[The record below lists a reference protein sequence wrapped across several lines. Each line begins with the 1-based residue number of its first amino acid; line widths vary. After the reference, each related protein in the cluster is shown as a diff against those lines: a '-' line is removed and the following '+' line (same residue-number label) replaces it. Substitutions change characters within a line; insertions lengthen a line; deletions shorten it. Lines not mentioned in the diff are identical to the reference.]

1 MSFKLSNVSSLLEV
15 FNKNANHTLITDTIS
30 KRKITYSE
38 FLNISLDVLQNL
50 KINKNI
56 KPGQKVLISLENS
69 LEFLTLI
76 FACLL
81 GGYIAVPVD
90 PNLPKDR
97 YNRLIR
103 MIKPKIV
110 IKKFKI
116 KKNIKIIKK
125 TFFSNSKKP
134 FLILF
139 TSGTTGE
146 PKGILLENN
155 KYISAAFSY
164 ARICDYGSNTKIY
177 HCLPMF
183 YNAGMINIFFAGLT
197 AGSNIVIGPRINSL
211 NLFNLIDNLKLNN
224 INSIH
229 LTPEILNSLNKIYET
244 RNFDK
249 EELRN
254 TQIISTANYL
264 HDETRENFENK
275 FGVRILNCY
284 GITEVGGPLTLQ
296 KWENTY
302 FENSVGQHAKE
313 IKFSILKK
321 KQMNKIIV
329 KSPYIMMGYI
339 LPNGRF
345 EKPKLNNNYYD
356 TGDIGNYENGQLFI
370 TGRRQDIIKKGG
382 EILSLNLLDN
392 ICKTIKNVDDCTHL
406 NLEDI
411 DKGNKIILF
420 VKFKN
425 IEKIDIELD
434 KLNLNLKKKLR
445 IIEMPD
451 KIYPVPLIPKL
462 FNGKINKSLLKDIY
476 VI

>member
-1 MSFKLSNVSSLLEV
+1 MSLKLYNASNLLEV
-15 FNKNANHTLITDTIS
+15 FKLREKNILITDTIN
-30 KRKITYSE
+30 KRKITYE
-38 FLNISLDVLQNL
+38 QFLNFSSNTLNKL
-50 KINKNI
+50 KTEKKI
-56 KPGQKVLISLENS
+56 KPGDKVLISMENS
-69 LEFLTLI
+69 VEFLILI

-81 GGYIAVPVD
+81 GGYVAVPID

-97 YNRLIR
+97 YDNFKK
-103 MIKPKIV
+103 MIKPKIA
-110 IKKFKI
+110 IKKIKI
-116 KKNIKIIKK
+116 KKNIKKIKEK
-125 TFFSNSKKP
+125 LSTSKKP

-164 ARICDYGSNTKIY
+164 ARMCEYDFNSKIY

-183 YNAGMINIFFAGLT
+183 YNAGMINIFFAGLA
-197 AGSNIVIGPRINSL
+197 AGSNIVIGPRVNSL
-211 NLFNLIDNLKLNN
+211 NLFSLIDNLKLNR

-229 LTPEILNSLNKIYET
+229 LTPEIFNTLNKIYEN
-244 RNFDK
+244 RNFEK
-249 EELRN
+249 EELKN
-254 TQIISTANYL
+254 IQIISTASYL
-264 HDETRENFENK
+264 HEETRENFENK
-275 FGVRILNCY
+275 FGARILNCY

-313 IKFSILKK
+313 IKFLIYKRKK
-321 KQMNKIIV
+321 MNKIFV

-345 EKPKLNNNYYD
+345 EKPKLNKNYYD

-392 ICKTIKNVDDCTHL
+392 ICKKIKNVDDCVHL

-411 DKGNKIILF
+411 DKGNKIMLF
-420 VKFKN
+420 VKFKK
-425 IEKIDIELD
+425 IEKIDIELE
-434 KLNLNLKKKLR
+434 KLNLDLKKELR
-445 IIEMPD
+445 NIELPD

-462 FNGKINKSLLKDIY
+462 FNGKINKSLLKEIY
-476 VI
+476 LI